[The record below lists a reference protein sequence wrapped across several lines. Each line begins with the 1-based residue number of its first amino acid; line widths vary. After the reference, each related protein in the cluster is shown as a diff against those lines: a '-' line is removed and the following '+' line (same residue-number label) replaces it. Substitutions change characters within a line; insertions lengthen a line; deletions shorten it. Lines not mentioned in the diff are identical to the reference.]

1 MIQTQIQWRRLG
13 AITAVQSAITLTWV
27 IYSLYLPGLLVQL
40 GFAKELAATLLII
53 EHGLEAV
60 IEPIFGAMSDRSQQ
74 KMGTRFPWI
83 SLGVILASAFL
94 IALPI
99 IVLFVPKS
107 SAWRLIFP
115 VTAVLWASAM
125 AIFRS
130 PAIALLTQVTPQA
143 ELPIASSCLNLVQQL
158 IKVFRLSAYSVILSL
173 GPLVTFAIGSLV
185 ILGSATF
192 LRQVMPPASPQPQ
205 PTQPQSLPMISP
217 PIVVMIVGTA
227 IALGWGLRFFFA
239 GLPQLFATQLPQTQV
254 SSAVLAFNILLAFMA
269 LAAGK
274 IASEI
279 GNHRAM
285 FAGLLSTAVLLGI
298 LLFNGSMIL
307 LAIGAIL
314 ISFTFSIVLNGMVP
328 LVLDLV
334 PVERSGL
341 GTGIYFGAFG
351 AAISFFDLVF
361 AGFST
366 LGLQVSCA
374 AIAMLV
380 ASILV
385 VIGYQN
391 TSNRQRLVN

>member
-1 MIQTQIQWRRLG
+1 
-13 AITAVQSAITLTWV
+13 
-27 IYSLYLPGLLVQL
+27 
-40 GFAKELAATLLII
+40 
-53 EHGLEAV
+53 
-60 IEPIFGAMSDRSQQ
+60 
-74 KMGTRFPWI
+74 
-83 SLGVILASAFL
+83 
-94 IALPI
+94 
-99 IVLFVPKS
+99 
-107 SAWRLIFP
+107 
-115 VTAVLWASAM
+115 M

-130 PAIALLTQVTPQA
+130 PVMALLTQATPQA
-143 ELPIASSCLNLVQQL
+143 ELPIAASCLTLVQQL

-192 LRQVMPPASPQPQ
+192 LRQVMPPASPQLQ
-205 PTQPQSLPMISP
+205 PTPPQSLPMISP
-217 PIVVMIVGTA
+217 RIVVMIVGTA
-227 IALGWGLRFFFA
+227 IAIGWGLRFFFA
-239 GLPQLFATQLPQTQV
+239 GLPQIFATQLPQTQV
-254 SSAVLAFNILLAFMA
+254 SSAVLGFNILLAFMA

-274 IASEI
+274 LASQI
-279 GNHRAM
+279 GNDRAM
-285 FAGLLSTAVLLGI
+285 FGGLLSTAVLLGI
-298 LLFNGSMIL
+298 LLFNSSMIL
-307 LAIGAIL
+307 LAIGVIL
-314 ISFTFSIVLNGMVP
+314 MSFSFSIVLNGMVP

-380 ASILV
+380 ASVLV

-391 TSNRQRLVN
+391 KLTRQGLVN